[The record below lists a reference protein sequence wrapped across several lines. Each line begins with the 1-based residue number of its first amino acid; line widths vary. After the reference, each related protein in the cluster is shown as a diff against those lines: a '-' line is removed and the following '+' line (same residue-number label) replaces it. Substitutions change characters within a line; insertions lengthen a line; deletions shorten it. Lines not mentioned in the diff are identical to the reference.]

1 MRGEEEEAVV
11 EVASTTASTSGDEA
25 STKLSGKE
33 EDNLSK
39 YMGVAEQ
46 EMFWLIQSKRTDT
59 LSYLT
64 STASVNDI
72 REILLNTVMISTSDK
87 TSYTSWCCE
96 PIDKDAI
103 KNQAGQV
110 TTYADDNGMF
120 HINVQK
126 CHLSYQSSSFAPVS
140 EEISRTRDFKQYFKQ
155 KIPHCASLIKAQY
168 LESVHI
174 ASGNLLVESW
184 KRLPGE
190 FLDFFF
196 FLFLLLFFLLLLCV
210 LLLLPF
216 LFYSLFLSD
225 PPISLCKR
233 ISRFQVVVSLKF

>member
-1 MRGEEEEAVV
+1 MDKVMCTRLISSCSFLRTWHVCRSGAGMRGEEEAVV
-11 EVASTTASTSGDEA
+11 EVASTVASASGDEA
-25 STKLSGKE
+25 STKS
-33 EDNLSK
+33 NLSK

-140 EEISRTRDFKQYFKQ
+140 EEISRTHDFKQYFKQ

-190 FLDFFF
+190 FFIFYFLFFIF
-196 FLFLLLFFLLLLCV
+196 LSFLFLIF
-210 LLLLPF
+210 
-216 LFYSLFLSD
+216 
-225 PPISLCKR
+225 I
-233 ISRFQVVVSLKF
+233 